1 MPRAAKSPTK
11 LAIIKSRDVPT
22 SAVFAR
28 SLLRPSVYTQMLSQL
43 SQTEDAVL
51 KKIGDVPAQVQQVKK
66 AAEKLGLELLFAR
79 VNGDVFVK
87 VTQLS
92 EAQNRLRLLLR
103 EPRTVSEL
111 QAKGLELDLKF
122 ELANLAEQDLAQ
134 LDNKG
139 KWQLTEAGIAR
150 LAK

>member
-1 MPRAAKSPTK
+1 
-11 LAIIKSRDVPT
+11 
-22 SAVFAR
+22 
-28 SLLRPSVYTQMLSQL
+28 
-43 SQTEDAVL
+43 
-51 KKIGDVPAQVQQVKK
+51 
-66 AAEKLGLELLFAR
+66 